1 MTTEPPRSTDIR
13 LATLDDLAPIRAIL
27 AAHGNDGPI
36 VIADVVGPYL
46 SHVIRRGGAN
56 VAVLDSA
63 VVGFAATIDTGRSV
77 HLADLFVHPD
87 RLGQGIGR
95 PLLESVFADC
105 PVRTTFASD
114 DPRALP
120 LYLRSGMV
128 PIWPSLYLQGNAS
141 TLPSP
146 GAAVRTESATSERLG
161 ALERDWTGI
170 DRSVDHVYWATMAG
184 SDPFI
189 VTDGRDIAGLGY
201 ARVRQAAAIRVI
213 DRLLI
218 HPDADPIATTI
229 AALARAGQGGPVFA
243 CFLGVHPALRPLLA
257 AEFRIVDR
265 DQFMTSDPD
274 VIDPVRYVPNPGML

>member
-1 MTTEPPRSTDIR
+1 MTTEPPPAMNIR
-13 LATLDDLAPIRAIL
+13 LATLDDLAPVRAIL

-56 VAVLDSA
+56 VAVVDGE
-63 VVGFAATIDTGRSV
+63 VVGFGATIDTGRSA

-95 PLLESVFADC
+95 PLLESVFGDS

-128 PIWPSLYLQGNAS
+128 PIWPSLYLQGLAS

-146 GAAVRTESATSERLG
+146 GANVRTESASPDRLA

-170 DRSVDHVYWATMAG
+170 DRSADHAYWAAMAG
-184 SDPFI
+184 SDPF
-189 VTDGRDIAGLGY
+189 VVVDGRDVAGLGY

-213 DRLLI
+213 DRLVI
-218 HPDADPIATTI
+218 HPDADPVATTI
-229 AALARAGQGGPVFA
+229 AALARAGQGGPVFT
-243 CFLGVHPALRPLLA
+243 CLLGVHPAIRPLLA
-257 AEFRIVDR
+257 AGFRIVDR

-274 VIDPVRYVPNPGML
+274 VIDPARHVPNPGML